1 MFLPAGGCDLVH
13 VPLISKRSGKH
24 NLLGGRCPHHS
35 DGKRCS
41 LVRIVFTI
49 ERRSLMKVLRTQDT
63 QHIAIDL
70 KKAEQFLLAHQ
81 FTQAVL
87 NHLAIL
93 VVPDE
98 SCEDIEEED
107 VLFDDIQ
114 VVLTLFE
121 AVTVADGLDNH
132 QMTKQL
138 LYYARSAVYEEYEMP
153 WCDANCAEQLRLWG
167 MLEGHG
173 TVEQVHKREDLRT
186 WEALVGKHSEHYVRY
201 ATDIYPLVEEAASVG

>member
-1 MFLPAGGCDLVH
+1 
-13 VPLISKRSGKH
+13 
-24 NLLGGRCPHHS
+24 
-35 DGKRCS
+35 
-41 LVRIVFTI
+41 
-49 ERRSLMKVLRTQDT
+49 MKVLRTQDT